1 MTTPAELDQVR
12 DRVRARYAQ
21 AADTVMAGGVP
32 SCGDTRTDEPGTGA
46 GLYSA
51 SEQGEVPPM
60 PWRPAWA
67 AATRSRSLTAATARL
82 SLT

>member
-21 AADTVMAGGVP
+21 AADTVTAGEVP
-32 SCGDTRTDEPGTGA
+32 SCGDTSAGPDEPGTGA

-51 SEQGEVPPM
+51 GE
-60 PWRPAWA
+60 
-67 AATRSRSLTAATARL
+67 
-82 SLT
+82 